1 APLPRA
7 RASSPPRRRPAPAAF
22 RKAHAGRARRLRRRS
37 GDADSAASRCSRR
50 RDPKAREDRGSRR
63 KRAEWRIH
71 ARASRRWLPSA
82 GRTPRLRSRSPGTRE
97 YDCGRSRRRSRPP
110 EVFYLPS
117 SIKPLLRDRSA
128 QLPERRR
135 RVAAVERQ
143 PLLPESYRQAGPR
156 YRRVPVMDAVKIK
169 MQKTGGECLRQRKVP
184 RVESVAD
191 GRRVVIDVVEK
202 GNQKGARAEGGREQ
216 RPVNAVAPRA
226 RGEKRD
232 DHDSVDAHLTYRLVA
247 HEPAHQVS
255 RHGGARTIFRLHPAQ
270 HRARKEKHQRARE
283 LQQIKSAENVSEV
296 AERGARPGPPL
307 RRVDLGCLDERAVE
321 LVMEQM
327 AQPQHEKRR
336 AEKIR

>member
-143 PLLPESYRQAGPR
+143 PLLPDSYRQAGPR
-156 YRRVPVMDAVKIK
+156 YRRVPVVDAVKIK

-191 GRRVVIDVVEK
+191 
-202 GNQKGARAEGGREQ
+202 
-216 RPVNAVAPRA
+216 
-226 RGEKRD
+226 
-232 DHDSVDAHLTYRLVA
+232 AHLTYRLVA

-255 RHGGARTIFRLHPAQ
+255 RHVGARKIFRLHPAQ